1 MREIKFRAK
10 SSGSWHYGFYV
21 HFDDKDKKD
30 AIYNFKCNDFIVS
43 NSKLGT
49 YNIPI
54 TETETLGQ
62 YVGVKDKN
70 GNDIYEGDI
79 LEYKNVDNTYCRY
92 VEWNHGCFRMTNN
105 RYGFSNPIS
114 SYLENSKTKID
125 DWEII
130 GNVHDNPELK
140 E

>member
-1 MREIKFRAK
+1 M
-10 SSGSWHYGFYV
+10 
-21 HFDDKDKKD
+21 
-30 AIYNFKCNDFIVS
+30 
-43 NSKLGT
+43 
-49 YNIPI
+49 
-54 TETETLGQ
+54 
-62 YVGVKDKN
+62 KDKN

-79 LEYKNVDNTYCRY
+79 LEYKNVDNTYYRY
-92 VEWNHGCFRMTNN
+92 VEWNHGCFRMTND
-105 RYGFSNPIS
+105 RYCFSNPIS